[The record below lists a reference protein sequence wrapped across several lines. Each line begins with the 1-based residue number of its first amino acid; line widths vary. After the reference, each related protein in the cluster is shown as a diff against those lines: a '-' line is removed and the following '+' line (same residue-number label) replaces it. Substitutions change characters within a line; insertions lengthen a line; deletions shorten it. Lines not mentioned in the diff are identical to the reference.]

1 MEGVIFL
8 IIKVLT
14 WIGFII
20 YLLCIWYYE
29 FMKAQL
35 KTEAL
40 INLATDEPKRRRRKK

>member
-1 MEGVIFL
+1 MEDIIYL

-35 KTEAL
+35 KIEAML
-40 INLATDEPKRRRRKK
+40 NLADKKGRKKK